1 MIENIDI
8 KLNELKELIQNSLA
22 FQELKSLQEKLL
34 KDSDVLNELEKLK
47 QEENIYS
54 KNYLERKKKL
64 YEHKDYQRYQELENS
79 FYYLSLEINQILGEL
94 TGKKECKK

>member
-1 MIENIDI
+1 MLENIEI
-8 KLNELKELIQNSLA
+8 KLKELEELIQNNPD

-34 KDSDVLNELEKLK
+34 KDKSVLNDLEKLK

-54 KNYLERKKKL
+54 KNYLELKKKL
-64 YEHKDYQRYQELENS
+64 YEHDDYQRYQELENS

-94 TGKKECKK
+94 TGKKECSK